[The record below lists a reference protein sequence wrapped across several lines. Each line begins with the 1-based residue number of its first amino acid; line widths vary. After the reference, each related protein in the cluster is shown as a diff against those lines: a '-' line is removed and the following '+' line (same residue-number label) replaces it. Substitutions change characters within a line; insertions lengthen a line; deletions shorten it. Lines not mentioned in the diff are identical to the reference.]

1 MTNFYLMETD
11 NYLDYGV
18 VANPE
23 IDDDSTFLGGHL
35 IDELPPLIFEVN
47 FPKDEKLPHYLGDEV
62 PLVSSTLI
70 QAFKL
75 AGIDNF
81 QVFPA
86 QLVNPETGQSWD
98 NFFAFNVLGLIKAA
112 NLDHSDFDELMEAG
126 DDDEVPALLAFRE
139 IALDKDKVPSTA
151 LMFRMV
157 ENPGNLI
164 VHEHLVDIL
173 TEHKQKGGW
182 GIDVIEVDLV

>member
-1 MTNFYLMETD
+1 METD

-35 IDELPPLIFEVN
+35 ISAELPPLIFEVN
-47 FPKDEKLPHYLGDEV
+47 FPKNERLPHFLGDEV
-62 PLVSSTLI
+62 PLVSGTLA
-70 QAFKL
+70 QAL
-75 AGIDNF
+75 QAAGVDNF

-86 QLVNPETGQSWD
+86 KLVNTETGQTWD
-98 NFFAFNVLGLIKAA
+98 NFFAFNVIGLIKAA
-112 NLDHSDFDELMEAG
+112 HLDHSDFDELMEAG

-139 IALDKDKVPSTA
+139 VTLDKDKVPA
-151 LMFRMV
+151 NCLMFRMV

-164 VHEHLVDIL
+164 VREHVVDVL
-173 TEHKQKGGW
+173 SENKPKGGW